1 MPGLKGERILLGI
14 SGGIAAYKCPEL
26 VRLLVKAG
34 AEVQVVMTPAAAVFV
49 TPMSL
54 QAVSGRSV
62 RTDLFDPAA
71 EQGMG
76 HIELARWATRVL
88 LAPASADLLARMR
101 AGMAN
106 DLLTTVLLA
115 TQAPVAI
122 APAMNQ
128 GMWLHAAVQAN
139 IEALNALYQPL
150 WLGPDAGEQACG
162 DVGPGRMAEPADIV
176 ASLISTQTAPA
187 WLSGQHIVITAGPTR
202 EWLDPVRY
210 ISNASSGKM
219 GYALAQAA
227 AEGGAEVTLISGPVN
242 LPVPQGVRRV
252 AVQTAL
258 EMLHAV
264 EQVASQADV
273 FIAAAAVA
281 DYRMSAVA
289 AHKLKKS
296 SGLQDL
302 VWTENPDIVAAV
314 AQSPQRPRVVVGF
327 AAETEQ
333 VLQFAQEKLNRKQL
347 DWIVAN
353 DVSQTGIGFGSDD
366 NEVTVFARDGVR
378 YDIDRAPK
386 IQVAKKLLK
395 LFCAQ
400 PSQA

>member
-1 MPGLKGERILLGI
+1 MPGLMGERILLGI

-34 AEVQVVMTPAAAVFV
+34 AEVQVVMTPAAAAFV

-54 QAVSGRSV
+54 QAVSGRAV
-62 RTDLFDPAA
+62 RTDLLDPNA

-115 TQAPVAI
+115 TQAPVTI

-128 GMWLHAAVQAN
+128 VMWLHAAVQAN
-139 IEALNALYQPL
+139 IEALNAIYQPL
-150 WLGPDAGEQACG
+150 WIGPDAGEQACG
-162 DVGPGRMAEPADIV
+162 DVGPGRMSEPADIV
-176 ASLISTQTAPA
+176 ASLIASHPPSA
-187 WLSGQHIVITAGPTR
+187 WLSGQRVVITAGPTR

-227 AEGGAEVTLISGPVN
+227 AEGGAEVTLISGPVQ
-242 LPVPQGVRRV
+242 LPVPKGVQRV
-252 AVQTAL
+252 TVETAQ

-264 EQVASQADV
+264 QEAVPNADV
-273 FIAAAAVA
+273 FIAGAAVA
-281 DYRMSAVA
+281 DYRLAQVA
-289 AHKLKKS
+289 AQKLKKKT
-296 SGLQDL
+296 GLHHL
-302 VWTENPDIVAAV
+302 VWQENPDIVAAV

-327 AAETEQ
+327 AAETEH
-333 VLQFAQEKLNRKQL
+333 VLQFAQDKLNRKQL

-353 DVSQTGIGFGSDD
+353 DVSQTDIGFNSDD
-366 NEVTVFARDGVR
+366 NQVTVFARDGVR
-378 YDIDRAPK
+378 YDVARAPK
-386 IQVAKKLLK
+386 IQVAKTLLE

-400 PSQA
+400 LSQA